1 MRGDHQLEAEAL
13 DKLLSGNLVGHVIVE
28 DRGVVKAREVA
39 VDLIARDRKFR

>member
-1 MRGDHQLEAEAL
+1 MMKAEWHDNLETARSIL
-13 DKLLSGNLVGHVIVE
+13 LVGHVIVE